1 MQIFIHK
8 NGQQFGPFEKPAV
21 IEMIAK
27 SELTKD
33 DWIFREFDTEWSKVG
48 SLYKTINP
56 VIIKFTLESGLLINW
71 QLSSYKPIDII
82 YFKLPA
88 ETISRDNFRKRY
100 LGEFYDQWFGKN
112 WRDGNEDDSRYE
124 ILSEEIEILLPEEL
138 AKADWRQPDSRVY
151 LIKNEIIEKVEL
163 SEFDNF
169 PLIVQKIKK
178 TIATN

>member
-1 MQIFIHK
+1 MQLYIYK
-8 NGQQFGPFEKPAV
+8 NGQQFGPFEKSAV

-48 SLYKTINP
+48 TLYKTINP
-56 VIIKFTLESGLLINW
+56 VIVKFTLKSGLLINR
-71 QLSSYKPIDII
+71 QLSSFTPIDVV

-100 LGEFYDQWFGKN
+100 IEEFYELWFGKN
-112 WRDGNEDDSRYE
+112 WREGNEDDSRYE
-124 ILSEEIEILLPEEL
+124 ILSENIEILSLEEL
-138 AKADWRQPDSRVY
+138 AKADWREPDTRVY

-169 PLIVQKIKK
+169 SLIVQKIKK
-178 TIATN
+178 YHC